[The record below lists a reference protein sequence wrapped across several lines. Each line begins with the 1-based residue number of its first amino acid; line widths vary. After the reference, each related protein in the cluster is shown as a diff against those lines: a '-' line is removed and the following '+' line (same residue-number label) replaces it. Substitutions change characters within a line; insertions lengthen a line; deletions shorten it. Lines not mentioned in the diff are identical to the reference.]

1 MVGRI
6 TPQAK
11 SIIWRSWVGLSLGVL
26 VLAAGLAVFGL
37 RHNNQVM
44 GQLRQ
49 AVFVADRDDGDIEG
63 ALQRLRNHV
72 IHHMNSDLVQNR
84 EDDATQ
90 TEKPIQL
97 AYEYYRDTL
106 AVHES
111 VVDQLGSGMP
121 AILGQ
126 ARAVCETETVPISE
140 RLVCLQAET
149 QRLGGSGYPPI
160 EPLVKDFYVFD
171 YVSPDWSPDLA
182 GWSIVIF
189 RLTLVAIVLSWFFGP
204 ILTFVQSLVAGSRS
218 ARPRPDQPSDPGR
231 PQAISDQPQ
240 TGGVNSFDNPD

>member
-1 MVGRI
+1 MVGKI
-6 TPQAK
+6 TPRVK
-11 SIIWRSWVGLSLGVL
+11 SLIWRSWVGLSLGVL
-26 VLAAGLAVFGL
+26 VLTAGLAIFGL
-37 RHNNQVM
+37 RRNNQIM
-44 GQLRQ
+44 GQLRE
-49 AVFVADRDDGDIEG
+49 AVFVADREDGDIER

-84 EDDATQ
+84 EADDTQ

-106 AVHES
+106 AVHQS
-111 VVDQLGSGMP
+111 VVDELGSGMP
-121 AILGQ
+121 AVLEQ
-126 ARAVCETETVPISE
+126 SRAVCETDQVPISE

-149 QRLGGSGYPPI
+149 QRLGRSGYPPI

-189 RLTLVAIVLSWFFGP
+189 RLTLLAIILSWFFGP
-204 ILTFVQSLVAGSRS
+204 ILTLAQALIAG
-218 ARPRPDQPSDPGR
+218 PRTVR
-231 PQAISDQPQ
+231 K
-240 TGGVNSFDNPD
+240 